1 MRNFILVLGDQ
12 LDITSLA
19 FTGFDAKVDRILM
32 VEAVSEAGA
41 VWSYKA
47 RIVLFLSAMRHFRDV
62 LVGAGMLMD
71 YSRSAKRR
79 VTAMHT
85 IFSDSW

>member
-1 MRNFILVLGDQ
+1 MLVLGDQ

-19 FTGFDAKVDRILM
+19 FAGFDAKVDRILM

-41 VWSYKA
+41 DWSHNA

-62 LVGAGMLMD
+62 LVAAGMLMD

-79 VTAMHT
+79 ATAMHT
-85 IFSDSW
+85 IFSDLW